1 MKVEL
6 EAYIPRTSVPNEPSQ
21 RLYPRVNPL
30 TATISENLIQCLVL
44 GNENMNVLDSVGLYR
59 AALDGFAMSST
70 DKRGVTLCG
79 RILAGKILQRYSRYR
94 VF

>member
-6 EAYIPRTSVPNEPSQ
+6 EAYIPRTSIPNEPSQ

-30 TATISENLIQCLVL
+30 TATVSENWILCMVL
-44 GNENMNVLDSVGLYR
+44 GTGNVDVLDSVGLYR

-70 DKRGVTLCG
+70 NKR
-79 RILAGKILQRYSRYR
+79 
-94 VF
+94 